1 MNQHRQTY
9 IELNP
14 RNLAPRE
21 PGPIRII
28 GGATLALLGVWAI
41 TVFLFTL

>member
-1 MNQHRQTY
+1 MNKHRQTY
-9 IELNP
+9 IELNHTP
-14 RNLAPRE
+14 APRE
-21 PGPIRII
+21 PGSIRII

>member
-1 MNQHRQTY
+1 MNKHRQTY

-14 RNLAPRE
+14 KRKE

-28 GGATLALLGVWAI
+28 GGAALALLGMWAI